1 MIWSVIRSKNEDG
14 VIANTQVI
22 DRIQQSPV
30 ELVDL
35 MKQVGPTPISR
46 LARVLWMGQDR
57 EMRAVKAYAL

>member
-35 MKQVGPTPISR
+35 MKQVGPSSISR
-46 LARVLWMGQDR
+46 LARVLWMGQYR